1 MALRSIECL
10 PPANTPVTFW
20 KFAKRDSEL
29 RFSKVKYIFE
39 DIFIPMIYGLTLVT
53 RLATIN
59 SRCIIDCEN

>member
-1 MALRSIECL
+1 MRREVEMALRSIECL

-39 DIFIPMIYGLTLVT
+39 DIFIPVIYGLTL
-53 RLATIN
+53 
-59 SRCIIDCEN
+59 